1 MIKRVLT
8 ALAATLPLPL
18 GAHAADAITGAVQR
32 QPTNWQAIVM
42 FLIFVALTLYITYWA
57 SKTGAFA
64 QRITTPPAAILPASR
79 TGWRLPATLCQRR
92 RSSVSP
98 RWCIPPA
105 TMG

>member
-8 ALAATLPLPL
+8 ALAATLLPL

-57 SKTGAFA
+57 SKRVRSRSDYYTA
-64 QRITTPPAAILPASR
+64 AAILPASR

>member
-8 ALAATLPLPL
+8 ALAATLLPL

-57 SKTGAFA
+57 SKRVRSRSDYYTAA
-64 QRITTPPAAILPASR
+64 TAILLASR

>member
-8 ALAATLPLPL
+8 ALAATLLPL

-57 SKTGAFA
+57 SKRVRSRSDYYTAGGNITGF
-64 QRITTPPAAILPASR
+64 QNGLAIA
-79 TGWRLPATLCQRR
+79 ATLCQRR